1 MDSVRRNEQIV
12 SQIQSGVGDRQEL
25 LTELWVSN
33 MGLVQKIIHQA
44 TGLQRNVHRQ
54 DFEDLEQQAFI
65 GIMEAVRRYDPAA
78 GVKFFTYAESY
89 IRKSI
94 YKYYDKNGQALRLPA
109 YMRKRIKEYTQAKEN
124 LRSKGQSATIE
135 NIQKILSWSDNAIR
149 SVVETIRKME
159 MQSLDSYLNE
169 SDKDSGTVM
178 DMIASSECVSDDAL
192 ANPYAEELHIEL
204 QKALAEL
211 SGREQLVLKALFYQ
225 GYSEK
230 TIAEYMG
237 CTRQNISRIKT
248 EAFKQIRTGKYR
260 NTLLSFLSV
269 SAAKRARKKI
279 VQDFN
284 ELSEDERNLLL

>member
-1 MDSVRRNEQIV
+1 MDSVGRNEQIV
-12 SQIQSGVGDRQEL
+12 SQIQSGVGD
-25 LTELWVSN
+25 
-33 MGLVQKIIHQA
+33 
-44 TGLQRNVHRQ
+44 RQ

-204 QKALAEL
+204 QKALVEL

-260 NTLLSFLSV
+260 NALLSFLSV
-269 SAAKRARKKI
+269 PAAKRARKKI